1 MLNKVSDGKVIP
13 FVNGLG
19 VPIASGGVGICG
31 NFGVV
36 AVSAVAAAAAGLG
49 ETEGVFDLAVVD
61 TVGGGIAVGDVL
73 TVTLATGVVGNTA
86 IGAGVVFF
94 GYALEVVGAGLTVTI
109 NVLKKH
115 IG

>member
-1 MLNKVSDGKVIP
+1 MINKVSEGKVIS
-13 FVNGLG
+13 FTNGLG
-19 VPIASGGVGICG
+19 NIASGGVGICG

-36 AVSAVAAAAAGLG
+36 ACDAVLAGAVGQG
-49 ETEGVFDLAVVD
+49 ETEGTFDLSVVD

-94 GYALEVVGAGLTVTI
+94 GYALEAVGAGLTATI
-109 NVLKKH
+109 NVLKKR
-115 IG
+115 IA

>member
-1 MLNKVSDGKVIP
+1 MINKVSDGKVIP
-13 FVNGLG
+13 FTNGLG
-19 VPIASGGVGICG
+19 VAIASGGVGIVG

-36 AVSAVAAAAAGLG
+36 AVSAVGIAGTGLG
-49 ETEGVFDLAVVD
+49 ETEGTFDLPVVD

-73 TVTLATGVVGNTA
+73 SVALATGVVSNTA
-86 IGAGVVFF
+86 IGAGQVFF
-94 GYALEVVGAGLTVTI
+94 GYALEIVGAGLTATI